1 MKKILL
7 TFILAV
13 LIVCIYQLNP
23 KKTVTLDESVTVSLP
38 DTARIELKKGDILV
52 RPNSEKLPGTCSIK
66 NGRRYGHV
74 AVVIKDAS
82 GSSIDEALSKAKVIE
97 ALFFDQ
103 QTRKFQ
109 FARKDQIRE
118 ASAITSFGKRFKG
131 IRYRLR
137 MDLTDDQIEEMIGFL
152 KNQLDG
158 GYNLLSAKKK
168 FESDIRRKSEVM
180 NNTNSNWHCATLV
193 WEAFYLSAG
202 IDIDANGGIFIY
214 PADII
219 ASRYFDL
226 PGGRVCF

>member
-1 MKKILL
+1 MKKIIL
-7 TFILAV
+7 TFLLAV
-13 LIVCIYQLNP
+13 LIVSLFQLTP
-23 KKTVTLDESVTVSLP
+23 KRIPVHDDPHTVFLP
-38 DTARIELKKGDILV
+38 DTAAIELRRGDILV
-52 RPNSEKLPGTCSIK
+52 RPNNGKLPGTCSIK

-74 AVVIKDAS
+74 AFVIKGAS
-82 GSSIDEALSKAKVIE
+82 GGSVNEALAKATVIE

-137 MDLTDDQIEEMIGFL
+137 MDLTDSQIENMTRFL
-152 KNQLDG
+152 TNQLDG
-158 GYNLLSAKKK
+158 GYNLLSAKRK
-168 FESDIRRKSEVM
+168 FESEARRESEM
-180 NNTNSNWHCATLV
+180 TNMSNSNWHCATLV

-202 IDIDANGGIFIY
+202 IDIDANGGLFIY

-219 ASRYFDL
+219 ASSYFDID
-226 PGGRVCF
+226 GGRVCF